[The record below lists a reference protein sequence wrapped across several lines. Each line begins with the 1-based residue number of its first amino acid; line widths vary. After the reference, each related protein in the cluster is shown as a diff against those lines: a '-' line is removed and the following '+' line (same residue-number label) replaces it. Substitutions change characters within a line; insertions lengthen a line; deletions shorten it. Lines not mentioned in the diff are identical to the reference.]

1 MTTVLERTVG
11 EIIES
16 ALREAT
22 IIPAEQTVNAVDYSR
37 GIIAL
42 NDLLKEWQSSR
53 RLWELKYAVLPLVPG
68 QTTYDLGPTGDNCGE
83 ADTFYTTTLGAAAS
97 ASDTVITVASSTNM
111 VAAPNI
117 LTSDPTDSTQDWT
130 AVNSA
135 TISQSSGIVITNVGG
150 VAGGAEYTLDTTQGK
165 TYRVRFAYTKGTATG
180 ATFSVL
186 NGTTSAD
193 SVSLT
198 SSGADNEL
206 IITAA
211 SDSITFKFVNNSS
224 TTGHTS
230 TVYDLE
236 YVDEESGSY
245 IGIELSDGTMDW
257 GRVLNV
263 NSATSIDLAS
273 GISGAAASGATVYF
287 YTTQISRP
295 ILVDNMMYAV
305 NFTASENIVQ
315 KWSRSDYFEQPSKTN
330 AGSVNSAYFQPTRT
344 NAQLRVWPTASTVKN
359 LLRFTYQEAMTAYS
373 LASETLEV
381 TEEYYNAVKWQLAA
395 DLSPGYGL
403 PADRQAAIQARASA
417 KLEEAEDHDAETAPM
432 TIEPD
437 FS

>member
-22 IIPAEQTVNAVDYSR
+22 IIPAEQTVQDVDYSR

-53 RLWELKYAVLPLVPG
+53 RLWELKYAVLPLIPG
-68 QTTYDLGPTGDNCGE
+68 QKKYDLGPTGANCGE
-83 ADTFYTTTLGAAAS
+83 EDSFYSTTLGAAAS
-97 ASDTVITVASSTNM
+97 ASDTVLTVASSTNM
-111 VAAPNI
+111 VAAPGI
-117 LTSDPTDSTQDWT
+117 LTADPTDSTQDWT

-150 VAGGAEYTLDTTQGK
+150 VAGGAEYTLNVTQGR
-165 TYRVRFAYTKGTATG
+165 TYRVRFDYTKGTATG

-186 NGTTSAD
+186 NGTTAAD

-198 SSGADNEL
+198 STTADNEL
-206 IITAA
+206 TITAA
-211 SDSITFKFVNNSS
+211 SDTITFKFVNDSV

-230 TVYDLE
+230 TVANLQ
-236 YVDEESGSY
+236 YVDEDSGSY

-257 GRVLNV
+257 QRVLNV
-263 NSATSIDLAS
+263 DSATSIDLAD

-287 YTTQISRP
+287 YTNQISRP
-295 ILVDNMMYAV
+295 ILVDNVMFAANY
-305 NFTASENIVQ
+305 TAGEIQVQ
-315 KWSRSDYFEQPSKTN
+315 KWSRSDYFKQNDKTSQ
-330 AGSVNSAYFQPTRT
+330 GSVTSAYFQPTRT
-344 NAQLRVWPTASTVKN
+344 NAELRVWPTASNVKN
-359 LLRFTYQEAMTAYS
+359 VLRFTYQEAMTAYTS
-373 LASETLEV
+373 ASQTLEV

-403 PADRQAAIQARASA
+403 PAERQAAIQARATA
-417 KLEEAEDHDAETAPM
+417 KVQEAEDHDAEDAPM
-432 TIEPD
+432 SIEPD
-437 FS
+437 FD